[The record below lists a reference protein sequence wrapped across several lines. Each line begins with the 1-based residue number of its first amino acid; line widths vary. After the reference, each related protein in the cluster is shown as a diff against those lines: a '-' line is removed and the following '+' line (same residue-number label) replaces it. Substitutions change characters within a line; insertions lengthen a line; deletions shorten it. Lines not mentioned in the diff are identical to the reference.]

1 MLGTSKSVKWVT
13 VGSTLG
19 IPSAD
24 DVFFRLSQA
33 MSAIYVFLAHARSCM
48 NTQ

>member
-24 DVFFRLSQA
+24 DFFFRLSQA
-33 MSAIYVFLAHARSCM
+33 MSAIYVFLSHARLCM